1 MFFALTWGLAFV
13 LLALWSLTCWSLHAV
28 TLWAITS
35 AGTMAGGT
43 AAIDAALVPAW
54 LQIWMP
60 PEMVE
65 LFQALVA
72 SFGPMVQSLLAMVPA
87 LGGLVT
93 VLAWAIWGFGA
104 LAVVALAFGAR
115 MVVGLLTRQRLQPNA
130 TRV

>member
-1 MFFALTWGLAFV
+1 MFFALTWGLALV
-13 LLALWSLTCWSLHAV
+13 VLALWSLTCWSLHAV

-35 AGTMAGGT
+35 AGTLAGGT
-43 AAIDAALVPAW
+43 AAVDAALVPAW

-93 VLAWAIWGFGA
+93 VLAWAIWGFGV
-104 LAVVALAFGAR
+104 LTVLALAFGAR
-115 MVVGLLTRQRLQPNA
+115 MVAGWLTRQRMQPNA
-130 TRV
+130 MRV

>member
-1 MFFALTWGLAFV
+1 VVAD
-13 LLALWSLTCWSLHAV
+13 LLEPARRHVAR
-28 TLWAITS
+28 AITS

-87 LGGLVT
+87 LGG
-93 VLAWAIWGFGA
+93 W
-104 LAVVALAFGAR
+104 
-115 MVVGLLTRQRLQPNA
+115 
-130 TRV
+130 

>member
-1 MFFALTWGLAFV
+1 MFFALTWGLALV
-13 LLALWSLTCWSLHAV
+13 VLALWSLTCWSLHAV

-35 AGTMAGGT
+35 AGTLTGGT
-43 AAIDAALVPAW
+43 VAVDAALVPAW

-104 LAVVALAFGAR
+104 LTVLALAFGAR
-115 MVVGLLTRQRLQPNA
+115 MVAGWLTRQRMLPNA